1 MPQPSPWW
9 DRSRHVD
16 RRPFLMAR
24 NAIKQAISG
33 HFLEQG
39 FIEIEAGCLQVSPG
53 NETHLHAF
61 STTAIGDDC
70 SSQDLYLHTS
80 PEFACKKLLAAGE
93 EKIFTFAPVFRNRER
108 GRLHSPEFTMLEWYR
123 AGSSGADCYAQIQAD
138 CAAIAKL
145 ACDAA
150 GTAHLRDSNRSTDM
164 EEAPLRVTVPEAF
177 KAVFGIDLSATMD
190 EAANPDAKAL
200 IQVAGRAGYTF
211 DAATD
216 WGDAF
221 SHLMAELEHSYEK
234 IPGLATQSGLERLL
248 VLDHYPS
255 CMSPLANPASPA
267 QAPAQEASA
276 EKPAGQHGPSAKFAK
291 RFEVFA
297 SGVELANGFGEANDP
312 ARVRAALEAEM
323 DERQIRYGERY
334 PIDDDFIDALSMMP
348 DGTAGCALGFDR
360 LVMLATGARHIDL
373 VRWTP
378 WPIADQ

>member
-1 MPQPSPWW
+1 MPQPQPWW
-9 DRSRHVD
+9 DRSRHAD

-24 NAIKQAISG
+24 NAVKLAISRY
-33 HFLEQG
+33 FIEQG
-39 FIEIEAGCLQVSPG
+39 FVEIEAGCLQVSPG

-61 STTAIGDDC
+61 ASTAIGSDG
-70 SSQDLYLHTS
+70 SHEDLYLHTS

-93 EKIFTFAPVFRNRER
+93 EKIFAFAPVFRNRER

-123 AGSSGADCYAQIQAD
+123 AGSAGTDCYAQIQAD
-138 CAAIAKL
+138 CAAIARL
-145 ACDAA
+145 ACDASQTTQLA
-150 GTAHLRDSNRSTDM
+150 NRNRTTDM
-164 EEAPLRVTVPEAF
+164 LTSPLRVTVPDAF
-177 KAVFGIDLSATMD
+177 QAVFGIDLSATID
-190 EAANPDAKAL
+190 EAAKPNSKAL
-200 IQVAGRAGYTF
+200 IEAAAKAGYTF
-211 DAATD
+211 DDATD

-221 SHLMAELEHSYEK
+221 SHLMAELERSYEK
-234 IPGLATQSGLERLL
+234 IPGLATPSGLERLL

-255 CMSPLANPASPA
+255 CMSPLASPA
-267 QAPAQEASA
+267 KPAQPPDQGASA
-276 EKPAGQHGPSAKFAK
+276 EKPAGQCDHAAKFAN

-334 PIDDDFIDALSMMP
+334 PIDDGFIDALSMMP

-360 LVMLATGARHIDL
+360 LIMLTTGASHIDL